1 MALQPEAGTKD
12 RLLQAAR
19 EEFADNGLRDA
30 KVRDICARAGANVA
44 AVNYYFGSK
53 EKLYMAVL
61 EDYLERGHQQYPAD
75 LGIGPDATP
84 QQRLKAYIR
93 SVLYRMMG
101 DGDPLG
107 EKLGR
112 LLTVEIME
120 PSEPFIELAQRYIMP
135 VHLELNGIVRLM
147 MPHATDRM
155 VRLCSAAVIG
165 NCLLFDNA
173 KQLIRRMQPDIALE
187 TLGVE
192 LVAEFVYE
200 FAMAGISRMTA
211 ESVA

>member
-1 MALQPEAGTKD
+1 MALQAEVGTKG

-19 EEFADNGLRDA
+19 EVFAEYGLRDA
-30 KVRDICARAGANVA
+30 KVRDICAQAGANVA

-61 EDYLERGHQQYPAD
+61 ADYLERGHQKYPAD
-75 LGIGPDATP
+75 MGIGPDAKP
-84 QQRLKAYIR
+84 EQRLKAYVR
-93 SVLYRMMG
+93 SVLHRMMG

-135 VHLELNGIVRLM
+135 VHLELNEIVRLM
-147 MPHATDRM
+147 MPNATDRM

-173 KQLIRRMQPDIALE
+173 KQLIKRMQPDIALE
-187 TLGVE
+187 NLGVE
-192 LVAEFVYE
+192 LVTEFVYE
-200 FAMAGISRMTA
+200 FAMAGIVRMTA
-211 ESVA
+211 TALA